1 MPQIAIRLLDDVQ
14 SVNSLELAT
23 EVSVASGDPLTINLQ
38 LVNTM
43 RLSWDLNSPVVRYMP
58 AAGATLSI
66 TFENIDDSKRMTKV
80 ASQPFAQ
87 DGSIWRVELMS
98 QDTAKLRGTISLGY
112 TLTEGTRVV
121 SGRLLAAILVMP

>member
-23 EVSVASGDPLTINLQ
+23 EVSVAAGDPLTINLQ

-66 TFENIDDSKRMTKV
+66 TFENIDISKKITKV

-112 TLTEGTRVV
+112 TFTEGTRVV

>member
-66 TFENIDDSKRMTKV
+66 TFENIDSSKRMTKV

>member
-23 EVSVASGDPLTINLQ
+23 EVSATAGDPLTINLQ

-43 RLSWDLNSPVVRYMP
+43 RLSWDMNSPVVRYMP
-58 AAGATLSI
+58 AVGATLSV
-66 TFENIDDSKRMTKV
+66 TFENLDASKRITKI

-87 DGSIWRVELMS
+87 DGSIWRVDLMP
-98 QDTAKLRGTISLGY
+98 QDTQKLRGTISLSY
-112 TLTEGTRVV
+112 TLTEGTRVI